1 VKHLCILALQMF
13 RAQLYFLDKNI
24 FGPKVENVVL
34 SSTLAEN
41 KKVYI
46 VQYLAK
52 GKRRKMSGPIQYYS
66 TRAAL
71 NSDHPDDGSTRLKRV
86 QPIGPFGRAVFF
98 SCASVHAVAK
108 LPGYLTFW

>member
-1 VKHLCILALQMF
+1 MHIHTSLCNQALQMF
-13 RAQLYFLDKNI
+13 RAQLYFLDNFF

-52 GKRRKMSGPIQYYS
+52 GKRRKMS

-98 SCASVHAVAK
+98 YCASVHAVAK